1 MAAIQKKSVLRKSA
15 WKGQALHVTLW
26 EPATSP
32 TALLYLSHGVCGHM
46 GRYDA
51 LASSLAAVGIL
62 VFGHDHVGH
71 GQSEGDRVHIECYEQ
86 YVQDVIQTI
95 EETKSRFATLP
106 CYLMGNCM
114 GGLIVGLTAIERQDW
129 FKGLILIAPAVETKM
144 DSWFFRTAAKV
155 IAFVAPQLP
164 LGIKSSSADAI
175 STTIPEEAQACI
187 EDDLVY
193 HGVIKAKW
201 GSATLEAIAMFKEQ
215 VSRIELPLLLIHG
228 TEDTIIPLSAS
239 AFVAANVTSQQI
251 RFEKFVGSRHDVF
264 HDKDQ
269 ERAIA
274 TVKEWILNLC

>member
-32 TALLYLSHGVCGHM
+32 TALLYLSHGVGEHM

-51 LASSLAAVGIL
+51 LASSLAAEGIL

-86 YVQDVIQTI
+86 YVQDIIQTI
-95 EETKSRFATLP
+95 EETKSQFATLP
-106 CYLMGNCM
+106 CYLMGHSM
-114 GGLIVGLTAIERQDW
+114 GGLIAGLVAIERQDW
-129 FKGLILIAPAVETKM
+129 FKGLILSAPAVEIAA
-144 DSWFFRTAAKV
+144 SWFIQTVSKV
-155 IAFVAPQLP
+155 VAFVAPQF
-164 LGIKSSSADAI
+164 GVKSIATDAI
-175 STTIPEEAQACI
+175 STIPEEVQAYV
-187 EDDLVY
+187 EDDRVY
-193 HGVIKAKW
+193 HGALKAKW
-201 GSATLEAIAMFKEQ
+201 ASATLAAIAMFKEQ

-228 TEDTIIPLSAS
+228 TEDTLVPFSAS
-239 AFVAANVTSQQI
+239 EFVAANVTSQQI
-251 RFEKFVGSRHDVF
+251 RFEKFDGSRHEVF

>member
-32 TALLYLSHGVCGHM
+32 TALLYLCHGVCEHM

-51 LASSLAAVGIL
+51 LASSLAAEGIL

-71 GQSEGDRVHIECYEQ
+71 GQSEGDRVHIERYEQ

-106 CYLMGNCM
+106 CYLMGHSM
-114 GGLIVGLTAIERQDW
+114 GGLIAGLVAIERQDW
-129 FKGLILIAPAVETKM
+129 FKGLILSAPFVETEVG
-144 DSWFFRTAAKV
+144 WFFQKASKV
-155 IAFVAPQLP
+155 IAFAAPQL
-164 LGIKSSSADAI
+164 GVKSIPTDTMSSI
-175 STTIPEEAQACI
+175 LEVVQTFV

-193 HGVIKAKW
+193 HGAIKSKW
-201 GSATLEAIAMFKEQ
+201 CSASFAAIAMFKEQ

-228 TEDTIIPLSAS
+228 TEDTLVPISAS
-239 AFVAANVTSQQI
+239 EFVAANATSQQI
-251 RFEKFVGSRHDVF
+251 RFEKLDGSRHDVF
-264 HDKDQ
+264 HDKDK